1 MKISYWNC
9 AAQKNWDGTLRS
21 DMLAANILAYGK
33 SGTGDLERVSKPF
46 LANAIEQENCIVV
59 ILTKDR
65 ENEYADLIQMA
76 EDAGYDI
83 MRHDVLYCEDRRT
96 GRDADVSGAA
106 LTSKV
111 ASGLR
116 FLLMLLE
123 PGVRHVYNDATGLLR
138 SMCKMDHAREVMEN
152 ESDEPLPFN
161 DVSVLIDD
169 ANWEVHVPYGL
180 SQIGAVNICV
190 TMDAQRLGRP
200 DVIRN
205 HVASIQERLVRD
217 KEGVPKNVFR
227 SFQQGMHSTMTEGN
241 PVAVRDFLEKSLTG
255 NRAGA
260 GMLVNNSELAVNLAA
275 RRDANSV
282 RGFSAATSGYFMTR
296 FFQGI
301 QTIVCTGIA
310 GMPPEEHRALQ
321 SVFFLPDG
329 VAPMGGKFLVTELCA
344 PLQPLPKAPYPKTVM
359 AKGKKEMESYY
370 WDSFYPGA
378 CVLEFNGAVR
388 MYAAHDSSLKPMVFP
403 SVAEAQ
409 IWLDLYAVQSCHEWP
424 EMVEVDAC
432 SQRYLLPSRNSNGQR
447 DEVILSY
454 VQEDDIP
461 AYVDQVM
468 MITMEVE
475 EYLQRPELM
484 AEVPDLAWKKEPAN
498 ISLQKIA
505 NFACRNFR
513 RVRKVA
519 RAELPVNKETNEQ
532 VASMIEA
539 YRWRPYQ
546 KPVAEAQEVKQ
557 EEAMDILPRKRVLFL
572 GGHANMVKRLR
583 QVFPDWDFLT
593 DDEFNSWTG
602 SGCDVIFF
610 WTNHCSHSIWEYVE
624 CRKEKRTPYLYV
636 TATNI
641 NRLIA
646 EMAEKYKAY
655 MEKQAAAV

>member
-9 AAQKNWDGTLRS
+9 AVQKNWDGTLRS

-33 SGTGDLERVSKPF
+33 SGTGALERVSKPF
-46 LANAIEQENCIVV
+46 LANAIEQENCVVV

-65 ENEYADLIQMA
+65 ETEYEDILQMA
-76 EDAGYDI
+76 EDVGYEI
-83 MRHDVLYCEDRRT
+83 LRHNVLYCKDGVT
-96 GRDADVSGAA
+96 AKKADISGAELSA
-106 LTSKV
+106 KV

-123 PGVRHVYNDATGLLR
+123 PGVKHAYNDASGLLR
-138 SMCKMDHAREVMEN
+138 SLCKMDHAREVMEN
-152 ESDEPLPFN
+152 ESEEPLPFN
-161 DVSVLIDD
+161 DISVLIDNT
-169 ANWEVHVPYGL
+169 NWEVHIPYSL
-180 SQIGAVNICV
+180 TQVGAVNICV
-190 TMDAQRLGRP
+190 TMDAQRLCRP
-200 DVIRN
+200 EVIRN
-205 HVASIQERLVRD
+205 HVASIQERLSRD
-217 KEGVPKNVFR
+217 KEEVSGNAFQSFR
-227 SFQQGMHSTMTEGN
+227 KGMCSTMAAGN
-241 PVAVRDFLEKSLTG
+241 PVAVRDFLEESLTG
-255 NRAGA
+255 NRTGS
-260 GMLVNNSELAVNLAA
+260 GFFKTKTEIAVNIAA
-275 RRDANSV
+275 DRDADSL
-282 RGFSAATSGYFMTR
+282 RGFSAATSGYFMKR

-301 QTIVCTGIA
+301 QTVVCTGA
-310 GMPPEEHRALQ
+310 SGMPPEEHRALQ
-321 SVFFLPDG
+321 SVFFLPEG
-329 VAPMGGKFLVTELCA
+329 VAPVGGKFLLTELCA

-359 AKGKKEMESYY
+359 AKGKREMEEYY
-370 WDSFYPGA
+370 WKSFYPGA

-388 MYAAHDSSLKPMVFP
+388 MYAAHDSTLKPMVF
-403 SVAEAQ
+403 STVSEAQ
-409 IWLDLYAVQSCHEWP
+409 TWLDLYAMQSTDEWP
-424 EMVEVDAC
+424 ELVEMDAC
-432 SQRYLLPSRNSNGQR
+432 SQRYLLASRNAGGKR

-461 AYVDQVM
+461 AYVDQAM
-468 MITMEVE
+468 MLTMEVE

-484 AEVPDLAWKKEPAN
+484 SEVPDLAWKKEPAN

-505 NFACRNFR
+505 NYACRSFR

-519 RAELPVNKETNEQ
+519 HAELPVNKETNEQ
-532 VASMIEA
+532 VASMIET

-546 KPVAEAQEVKQ
+546 KPAIEEQVAQQ
-557 EEAMDILPRKRVLFL
+557 EEAMDILPRKRILFL

-602 SGCDVIFF
+602 ASCEVIFF

-624 CRKEKRTPYLYV
+624 SRKEKNTPYLYV

-641 NRLIA
+641 SRLIA